1 MTYKMIMN
9 IKIVLKSVKRYD
21 TINNIENHIHNHI
34 ANDITITE
42 KGVYYVKYIAFDN
55 SLCTVCAALHYL
67 SSRNAEIFRYS
78 PGEEEKEYG
87 PLSEKDSQKDG
98 DLDHCDCS
106 STWDRRDQSRKF
118 RGNGQRE
125 NLLPA
130 SDSIVFQLRIKTI
143 LEGKVD
149 DRTPDSC
156 SHHSDCG
163 DHPYRRCFMK
173 IIYLMIGFLS
183 FALGCVG
190 IVLPVL
196 PTTPFLL
203 LAAVCFARGS
213 SRIDRWFRQ
222 TKVYKN
228 HLEGFIKK
236 REMEWKTKAVILAF
250 ASTLLLIAFFM
261 MENVYGRV
269 FILGLILFKYY
280 YFTCR
285 IKTVKKREKKGITY
299 HDDQQ
304 AVN

>member
-1 MTYKMIMN
+1 
-9 IKIVLKSVKRYD
+9 
-21 TINNIENHIHNHI
+21 
-34 ANDITITE
+34 
-42 KGVYYVKYIAFDN
+42 
-55 SLCTVCAALHYL
+55 
-67 SSRNAEIFRYS
+67 
-78 PGEEEKEYG
+78 
-87 PLSEKDSQKDG
+87 
-98 DLDHCDCS
+98 
-106 STWDRRDQSRKF
+106 
-118 RGNGQRE
+118 
-125 NLLPA
+125 
-130 SDSIVFQLRIKTI
+130 
-143 LEGKVD
+143 
-149 DRTPDSC
+149 
-156 SHHSDCG
+156 
-163 DHPYRRCFMK
+163 MK